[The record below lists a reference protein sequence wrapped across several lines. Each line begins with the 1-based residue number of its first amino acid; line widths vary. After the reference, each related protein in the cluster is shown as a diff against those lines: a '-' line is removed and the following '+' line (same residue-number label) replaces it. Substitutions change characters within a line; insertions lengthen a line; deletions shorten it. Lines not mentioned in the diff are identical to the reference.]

1 MYIELFEYVYQIFFD
16 VGIFLDR
23 IDNLRSI
30 LTTLSENED
39 IYTGKSYY
47 PKNQLLKNFIDIM
60 EQQSESF
67 RSFLINFAIKD
78 FNNKLNLTT

>member
-1 MYIELFEYVYQIFFD
+1 MYFELFEYVYQIFFD
-16 VGIFLDR
+16 FGIFLDR

-30 LTTLSENED
+30 ITTLSENDIDNFDIED

-47 PKNQLLKNFIDIM
+47 PKNQLLKNFINIM

-67 RSFLINFAIKD
+67 RSFLINIAIKD
-78 FNNKLNLTT
+78 F